1 MKRVLL
7 RSNSFIRS
15 ARRIIIRKDPA
26 FAEDIRVALNLLAED
41 AFYPGLKTHKLKGKL
56 EGSWS
61 CSVGYDLRIIFEFV
75 QHEGSEAIL
84 LEAIGTHQEVY

>member
-1 MKRVLL
+1 MKRLLL
-7 RSNSFIRS
+7 RTSSFIRS
-15 ARRIIIRKDPA
+15 ARRIIRKNPGV
-26 FAEDIRVALNLLAED
+26 AEDIRAALHLLAED
-41 AFYPGLKTHKLKGKL
+41 AFHPILKTHKLKGKL
-56 EGSWS
+56 EGSWA

>member
-7 RSNSFIRS
+7 RTSSFIRS
-15 ARRIIIRKDPA
+15 ARRIIRKDPA
-26 FAEDIRVALNLLAED
+26 FAEDIRDALNLLAED
-41 AFYPGLKTHKLKGKL
+41 AFHPVLKTHKLKGKL
-56 EGSWS
+56 EGSWA

-75 QHEGSEAIL
+75 QYDGTEAIL